1 MKGRKKIPDSL
12 KTLRGTD
19 QPCRMSNSVAIPP
32 TTAVVA
38 LPRTGLKAP
47 RRRYLPL
54 LPRSLSTK
62 ACWMLQVWI
71 WSWRMPARWRL
82 YHDLMRD
89 VEREGVQPSR

>member
-12 KTLRGTD
+12 KTQRGTG

-38 LPRTGLKAP
+38 
-47 RRRYLPL
+47 Y
-54 LPRSLSTK
+54 
-62 ACWMLQVWI
+62 
-71 WSWRMPARWRL
+71 AREMAL

-89 VEREGVQPSR
+89 VEHEKTTVEIEINRL